1 MATLF
6 QQNNRN
12 VIQFSVAEARKT
24 ISLGA
29 ISAASARKILG
40 HIEQAEDELNLLGRL
55 SAETL
60 AWMRDTPLAMRRKFA
75 SAGLIPREQQS
86 LTLTASLFKFEGSLT
101 VKASTLTFYGH
112 TIRNIRDCYGS
123 DATAASITDGQ
134 KFVKYLIEQGLAKPT
149 RDRRIVAART
159 IWNWL
164 IAQGYAETNP
174 FKGIEVGSQRN
185 DARKFHVKASIIH
198 RVIDN
203 TADPN
208 MKITIALARFAG
220 LRCPSEIHLL
230 RWRDI
235 DWNTSRMYVR
245 SPKTEHHE
253 GGAMREVPIFAAL
266 LPYLR
271 DAYDR
276 APVGAEYVIGELVD
290 ATGNALTS
298 RLEKILRRLNIP
310 RWVRLWQNLRASC
323 ETDLLDDFVGHAV
336 AAWMGHSEL
345 IQQKHYA
352 TVKDELFRRAA
363 VGAAIPSSPVV
374 SGDARI
380 GDIDSKTHSDTAV
393 DGGDWAVRDS
403 RTARKTYSKHARAA
417 IPLYDK
423 FDLCAAYNRVI
434 RRRARQIG
442 GSR

>member
-12 VIQFSVAEARKT
+12 VIQLSVAGVRKT
-24 ISLGA
+24 FSLGT

-86 LTLTASLFKFEGSLT
+86 LTVSVSLSKFEESKA

-112 TIRNIRDCYGS
+112 AIRNLKDCYGENS
-123 DATAASITDGQ
+123 PAAGVQDGQ
-134 KFVKYLIEQGLAKPT
+134 QFVRYLTEQGLAKPT

-164 IAQGYAETNP
+164 IAQGYAEKNP

-185 DARKFHVKASIIH
+185 DARKFHVKASIIR

-208 MKITIALARFAG
+208 MKIVIALARFAG

-235 DWNTSRMYVR
+235 DWNTNRMYVR

-253 GGAMREVPIFAAL
+253 GGAVREVPIFSAL

-271 DAYDR
+271 DAYDS
-276 APVGAEYVIGELVD
+276 APVGAEYVIGDLVD
-290 ATGNALTS
+290 VTGNALTS
-298 RLEKILRRLNIP
+298 RLEKILRRLDIP
-310 RWVRLWQNLRASC
+310 RWARLWQNLRASC

-352 TVKDELFRRAA
+352 TVKVALEAFADE
-363 VGAAIPSSPVV
+363 GALSVV
-374 SGDARI
+374 DFAKSEVA
-380 GDIDSKTHSDTAV
+380 H
-393 DGGDWAVRDS
+393 
-403 RTARKTYSKHARAA
+403 H
-417 IPLYDK
+417 
-423 FDLCAAYNRVI
+423 AAYNRVL
-434 RRRARQIG
+434 RRRARRIG
-442 GSR
+442 GAK